1 MPYIQTKTRA
11 GKTLIIE
18 KYYSG
23 RYRKKNTLRQKNFR
37 KTTEAQEACNER
49 KARRNLTALINANF
63 GSDDYHLVLDYRP
76 EERPA
81 TVEEAKDNIRPFIR
95 SLRRMYKKAGLQLK
109 YVESCEFGKKGALH
123 HHLVINGGV
132 PTAEIAR
139 KWKYGWSHF
148 NQLDDTG
155 EYSRLASYII
165 KNRKQWKRCGGTGRQ
180 YSHSRDMKMPERKT
194 EVIKTRDGYYEK
206 PRERKGWHLAGYSVE
221 HGYTKD
227 GWPYMRYILIRDES
241 GRKPAKPKR
250 KRTARGRKGG

>member
-165 KNRKQWKRCGGTGRQ
+165 KNRKQWKWCGGTGRQ
-180 YSHSRDMKMPERKT
+180 YSPSRNMKVPERKT

-206 PRERKGWHLAGYSVE
+206 PRERKGCPLSGYSV
-221 HGYTKD
+221 
-227 GWPYMRYILIRDES
+227 
-241 GRKPAKPKR
+241 
-250 KRTARGRKGG
+250 